1 MDRRDFLMSAAA
13 GSTIAAQVSAAS
25 ALPRRH
31 YKDNV
36 ELSVIGFGG
45 IVVVGQAQDEA
56 NRTVAESFDRGVNY
70 YDVAP
75 TYADGEAEQ
84 KLGIALKPYRN
95 RAFLACK
102 TTKRDAEGAAFELDR
117 SLKRLHTDH
126 FDLYQFHAVGS
137 MKDVEQILGPKGAG
151 ETYLKAKKDG
161 KVKYLG
167 FSAHNAEA
175 ALYLMDHFPLD
186 SVLFPLN
193 FVCYEHGF
201 GGQILGKAKQ
211 KGMARMALKALAKT
225 TWKEGEQHTH
235 PKCWYRPVDD
245 RDLARQ
251 ALRFT
256 LSEDITAAIPPGEEK
271 IYKMALELAAEFKPL
286 STEERTQL
294 LASAKAFEPIFK
306 V

>member
-1 MDRRDFLMSAAA
+1 MDRRNFLKSAAA
-13 GSTIAAQVSAAS
+13 GTTLAAQLSATGSLA
-25 ALPRRH
+25 RRR

-36 ELSVIGFGG
+36 ELSLIGFGG
-45 IVVVGQAQDEA
+45 IVVVGQEQSAADRA
-56 NRTVAESFDRGVNY
+56 VAESFEIGVNY

-84 KLGIALKPYRN
+84 KLGIALKPYRK

-102 TTKRDAEGAAFELDR
+102 TTKREAAGAQFELDR
-117 SLKRLHTDH
+117 SLQRLHTDH
-126 FDLYQFHAVGS
+126 FDLYQFHAVAS

-151 ETYLKAKKDG
+151 ETFLKAKKEG

-175 ALYLMDHFPLD
+175 ALHLIDHFPLD

-201 GGQILGKAKQ
+201 GGQILEKAKQ
-211 KGMARMALKALAKT
+211 KGLARMALKALAKT
-225 TWKEGEQHTH
+225 TWKEGEPHTH

-245 RDLARQ
+245 RELGRQ

-256 LSEDITAAIPPGEEK
+256 LSEDITAAIPPGDQN
-271 IYKMALELAAEFKPL
+271 IYKMALELAMNFQPI
-286 STEERTQL
+286 TQDERAQL
-294 LASAKAFEPIFK
+294 LASAKAFEPIFRA
-306 V
+306 

>member
-1 MDRRDFLMSAAA
+1 MDRRDFLKSAVAGGTLAGPLAAA
-13 GSTIAAQVSAAS
+13 KD
-25 ALPRRH
+25 LPRRK
-31 YKDNV
+31 YKDGV
-36 ELSVIGFGG
+36 ELSIIGFGG
-45 IVVVGQAQDEA
+45 IVVVGTPQKEA
-56 NRTVAESFDRGVNY
+56 DRMVAESFHRGVNY
-70 YDVAP
+70 FDVAP
-75 TYADGEAEQ
+75 SYGNGEAEE
-84 KLGIALKPYRN
+84 KLGNALQPYRK
-95 RAFLACK
+95 RSFLACK
-102 TTKRDAEGAAFELDR
+102 TGKRDAEGAETELEQ

-151 ETYLKAKKDG
+151 ETFLKAQKAG

-167 FSAHNAEA
+167 FSAHHAEA

-201 GGQILGKAKQ
+201 GGQILEHAKQ
-211 KGMARMALKALAKT
+211 KGMARLALKALAKT
-225 TWKEGEQHTH
+225 TWKQDEKKTY

-245 RDLARQ
+245 KDLARQ

-256 LSEDITAAIPPGEEK
+256 LSEDITAAIPPGDER
-271 IYKMALELAAEFKPL
+271 IYQMALDLAAGFKPL
-286 STEERTQL
+286 SAEERKQL
-294 LASAKAFEPIFK
+294 LASGEAFEPIFK